1 MRSSILLQTV
11 YCHSQSQ
18 VSDEIVREMK
28 TNGRSEGQVF
38 LHFVANNIYGV
49 FYLPVAYSSVKLKS
63 KMYN

>member
-1 MRSSILLQTV
+1 
-11 YCHSQSQ
+11 
-18 VSDEIVREMK
+18 MK